1 MINDEELMAKIEIA
15 LSEYSGQVDDF
26 YSAVGMIVVGRLL
39 GWRVMRLVA
48 PSRIWSVAIKIFGDP
63 KLLMPDRGKYAHKS
77 VGLLLADKLGG
88 YWDMIRGSKPPIPM
102 HDRKMVK

>member
-1 MINDEELMAKIEIA
+1 MINDEELMARIETA

-48 PSRIWSVAIKIFGDP
+48 PIRIWSVAIKTFGDP
-63 KLLMPDRGKYAHKS
+63 KLLMPDRGKYAYKS

-88 YWDMIRGSKPPIPM
+88 YWDMIRGSKPSIPM
-102 HDRKMVK
+102 RDRKMVK